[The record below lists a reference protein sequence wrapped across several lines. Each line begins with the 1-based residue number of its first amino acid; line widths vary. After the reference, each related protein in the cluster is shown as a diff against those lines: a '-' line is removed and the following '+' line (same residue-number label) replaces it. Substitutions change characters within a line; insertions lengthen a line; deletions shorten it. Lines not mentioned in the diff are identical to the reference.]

1 MVMRPDLVHLMVCAE
16 LSARPSEAV
25 IGLKIRPLS
34 SAAFTPMQIVT
45 KSSNSISLSVDFITN
60 HFIIGYKDKEKE

>member
-1 MVMRPDLVHLMVCAE
+1 
-16 LSARPSEAV
+16 
-25 IGLKIRPLS
+25 
-34 SAAFTPMQIVT
+34 MQIAT